1 MEKKVMEVIWHWIKM
16 IVVCTLFTVILRAF
30 IFIPV
35 EVTGKS
41 MSPTLKESDFVV
53 MENFSSI
60 KRFDVVVFTSNDGNT
75 YIKRVIGLPGDHIKY
90 EKDQLYIN
98 EKKVEEPFLDG
109 VKKHKNEYVF
119 TTDLDSEDL
128 IGTKKIPKDQ
138 YFVLGD
144 NRRLSKDSRSFGTVS
159 SSAILG
165 QAKIVYYPILHS
177 KIVK

>member
-1 MEKKVMEVIWHWIKM
+1 MEKKIMDIIWHWIKM
-16 IVVCTLFTVILRAF
+16 IVVCALFAIVLRAF
-30 IFIPV
+30 IFVPV

-41 MSPTLKESDFVV
+41 MSPTIKENDFVV
-53 MENFSSI
+53 MENFSEI
-60 KRFDVVVFTSNDGNT
+60 KRFDVIVFTSSDGNT
-75 YIKRVIGLPGDHIKY
+75 YVKRVIGLPGDHVKY

-98 EKKVEEPFLDG
+98 GKKLEEPFLDG

-119 TTDLDSEDL
+119 TTDLDSADL

-144 NRRLSKDSRSFGTVS
+144 NRRLSKDSRSFGTIN

-165 QAKIVYYPILHS
+165 QARIVYYPLFHS